1 MQSFCAILSNGWVF
15 WSQLIRNYNIID
27 MTRKSSKEKQKDTV
41 VDKEQEVEQ
50 TPDELEVPTD
60 EVDGAEKEEGDI
72 EDTVNEAEVCVDQ
85 VALLEKQVA
94 DLNDRHLRLIAEY
107 DNYRKRTLK
116 EKMELTK
123 MAGQKIFVN
132 ILPVIDDFERAIQHL
147 GSASDLDSV
156 RSGINLIYSKFV
168 SYLLQQGVKAI
179 DTKDQDFDADLHE
192 AITKIPAP
200 SEEMKGKVI
209 DCLEKGYLLD
219 DKVIRF
225 PKVVVGE

>member
-1 MQSFCAILSNGWVF
+1 
-15 WSQLIRNYNIID
+15 
-27 MTRKSSKEKQKDTV
+27 MTRKNSKEKPKDTV
-41 VDKEQEVEQ
+41 VDKEQEVEPIADEREGA
-50 TPDELEVPTD
+50 PDEVEASEID
-60 EVDGAEKEEGDI
+60 EKEM
-72 EDTVNEAEVCVDQ
+72 EASVDEQEECDDQ

-94 DLNDRHLRLIAEY
+94 DLSDKHLRLIAEY

-123 MAGQKIFVN
+123 TAGQKIFVN

-156 RSGINLIYSKFV
+156 KSGIDLIYSKFIG
-168 SYLLQQGVKAI
+168 YLSQQGVKAI

-200 SEEMKGKVI
+200 SDELKGKVI
-209 DCLEKGYLLD
+209 DCLEKGYILD

>member
-1 MQSFCAILSNGWVF
+1 LECAVVIY
-15 WSQLIRNYNIID
+15 SQLIRNYNIID
-27 MTRKSSKEKQKDTV
+27 MSRKSSKENE
-41 VDKEQEVEQ
+41 KEHEKPADAELKVEQPSADNDMTADEVEAS
-50 TPDELEVPTD
+50 DNGEV
-60 EVDGAEKEEGDI
+60 EKDDAGSEE
-72 EDTVNEAEVCVDQ
+72 EECVDQ
-85 VALLEKQVA
+85 MTLLEKQLA
-94 DLNDRHLRLIAEY
+94 DLNDKHLRLIAEY

-156 RSGINLIYSKFV
+156 KDGIDLIYNKFV
-168 SYLLQQGVKAI
+168 NYLSQQGVKAI
-179 DTKDQDFDADLHE
+179 DTNDQDFDADLHE

-200 SEEMKGKVI
+200 SDEMKGKVI

>member
-1 MQSFCAILSNGWVF
+1 
-15 WSQLIRNYNIID
+15 
-27 MTRKSSKEKQKDTV
+27 MTRKSSKEKEKDTV
-41 VDKEQEVEQ
+41 PDQEQELKPSPEECEAACNEVE
-50 TPDELEVPTD
+50 TSENDGSETE
-60 EVDGAEKEEGDI
+60 ESGAEQ
-72 EDTVNEAEVCVDQ
+72 EDCVDQ

-94 DLNDRHLRLIAEY
+94 DLSDKHLRLIAEY

-156 RSGINLIYSKFV
+156 KSGIDLIYSKFV
-168 SYLLQQGVKAI
+168 SYLSQQGVKAI

-209 DCLEKGYLLD
+209 DCLEKGYVLD

>member
-1 MQSFCAILSNGWVF
+1 MS
-15 WSQLIRNYNIID
+15 
-27 MTRKSSKEKQKDTV
+27 RKNSKEKESEKKTV
-41 VDKEQEVEQ
+41 ADREQEVEE
-50 TPDELEVPTD
+50 TSNEGGVPADELQVAEGEESEV
-60 EVDGAEKEEGDI
+60 EVAGAEQAEGEEQ
-72 EDTVNEAEVCVDQ
+72 ETCVDQ
-85 VALLEKQVA
+85 VALLEKQLA
-94 DLNDRHLRLIAEY
+94 EMNDKHLRLIAEY

-147 GSASDLDSV
+147 GSASDLDAV
-156 RSGINLIYSKFV
+156 KSGIDLIYNKFI
-168 SYLLQQGVKAI
+168 SYLSQQGVQAI
-179 DTKDQDFDADLHE
+179 DTKDQDFDPDLHE

-200 SEEMKGKVI
+200 SDEMKGKVI
-209 DCLEKGYLLD
+209 DCLEKGYILD

>member
-1 MQSFCAILSNGWVF
+1 MS
-15 WSQLIRNYNIID
+15 
-27 MTRKSSKEKQKDTV
+27 RKSSKEKEREKDAV
-41 VDKEQEVEQ
+41 VEKEQEVEQ
-50 TPDELEVPTD
+50 AAD
-60 EVDGAEKEEGDI
+60 
-72 EDTVNEAEVCVDQ
+72 EAEVTPDGSASSESLSEEAVSEQEACEDQ
-85 VALLEKQVA
+85 MALLEKQLA
-94 DLNDRHLRLIAEY
+94 DLNDKHLRLIAEY

-116 EKMELTK
+116 EKMEMTK

-156 RSGINLIYSKFV
+156 KSGIDLIYSKFIG
-168 SYLLQQGVKAI
+168 YLSQQGVKAI

-200 SEEMKGKVI
+200 SDEMKGKVI
-209 DCLEKGYLLD
+209 DCLEKGYFLD

>member
-1 MQSFCAILSNGWVF
+1 
-15 WSQLIRNYNIID
+15 
-27 MTRKSSKEKQKDTV
+27 MTRKSSKEKGKEQPEN
-41 VDKEQEVEQ
+41 KEQELESMQTEQASNQEDVVSEEDPIEEETVEEEQ
-50 TPDELEVPTD
+50 EDEERASDDAD
-60 EVDGAEKEEGDI
+60 EACE
-72 EDTVNEAEVCVDQ
+72 DQ
-85 VALLEKQVA
+85 VSLLKKQLV
-94 DLNDRHLRLIAEY
+94 DLNDKHLRLVAEY

-123 MAGQKIFVN
+123 IAGERIFVN

-156 RSGINLIYSKFV
+156 KGGIDLIYNKFV
-168 SYLLQQGVKAI
+168 NYLSQQGVKAI
-179 DTKDQDFDADLHE
+179 DTSNQDFDADVHE

>member
-1 MQSFCAILSNGWVF
+1 
-15 WSQLIRNYNIID
+15 
-27 MTRKSSKEKQKDTV
+27 MTRKSSKEKPKDTV
-41 VDKEQEVEQ
+41 VDKEQEVEP
-50 TPDELEVPTD
+50 TADEREVAPEASEMD
-60 EVDGAEKEEGDI
+60 ETEMSESEAS
-72 EDTVNEAEVCVDQ
+72 VNEEEEWVDQ

-94 DLNDRHLRLIAEY
+94 DLNDKHLRLIAEY

-123 MAGQKIFVN
+123 MAGERIFVN

-147 GSASDLDSV
+147 GSASDLDAV
-156 RSGINLIYSKFV
+156 RSGIDLIYTKFIG
-168 SYLLQQGVKAI
+168 YLSQQGVKAI
-179 DTKDQDFDADLHE
+179 DTKDQDFNADLHE
-192 AITKIPAP
+192 AITKVPAP

-209 DCLEKGYLLD
+209 DCLEKGYILD

>member
-1 MQSFCAILSNGWVF
+1 
-15 WSQLIRNYNIID
+15 
-27 MTRKSSKEKQKDTV
+27 
-41 VDKEQEVEQ
+41 VDETEMPES
-50 TPDELEVPTD
+50 E
-60 EVDGAEKEEGDI
+60 AS
-72 EDTVNEAEVCVDQ
+72 VNEEEEWVDQ

-94 DLNDRHLRLIAEY
+94 DLSDKHLRLIAEY

-123 MAGQKIFVN
+123 MAGERIFVN

-147 GSASDLDSV
+147 GSASDLDAV
-156 RSGINLIYSKFV
+156 RSGIDLIYTKFIG
-168 SYLLQQGVKAI
+168 YLSQQGVKAI
-179 DTKDQDFDADLHE
+179 DTKDQDFNADLHE
-192 AITKIPAP
+192 AITKVPAP

-209 DCLEKGYLLD
+209 DCLEKGYILD